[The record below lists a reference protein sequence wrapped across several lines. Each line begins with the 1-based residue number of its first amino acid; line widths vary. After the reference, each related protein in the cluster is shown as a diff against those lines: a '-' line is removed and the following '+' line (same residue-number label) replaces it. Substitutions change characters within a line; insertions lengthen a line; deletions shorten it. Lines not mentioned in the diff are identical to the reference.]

1 MEVPPPEVVEAVAE
15 TARVSRASSFI
26 SLALVLV
33 SVGLAT
39 AGHLTLKAAMND
51 VGRIG
56 TAEVRSAGDTIARAA
71 KEPKLW
77 AGLSLFGLSAVF
89 WLVVLSRVSLSIAYP
104 FAGLSYVVIVALDRF
119 VLEQPVPSMRWVG
132 VAAIAIGIALVG
144 FSTRSA

>member
-15 TARVSRASSFI
+15 TARVSRASSLI
-26 SLALVLV
+26 SLGLVLV
-33 SVGLAT
+33 SVFLAT

-56 TAEVRSAGDTIARAA
+56 TAEVRSPGETIARAA

-77 AGLSLFGLSAVF
+77 AGLFLFGISAVF
-89 WLVVLSRVSLSIAYP
+89 WLIVLSRVSLSIAYP
-104 FAGLSYVVIVALDRF
+104 FAGLTYIVIVALDRL
-119 VLEQPVPSMRWVG
+119 VLEQPVPSLRWIG

-144 FSTRSA
+144 ISTRSV